1 MRPEFNHRK
10 TLPRVQVL
18 RGFTIVEMVVVIAVV
33 VILGSMSVGF
43 IQNAIASYVSTEQ
56 NVFLSEMADVA
67 LRRINR
73 DIHNALPNSVRVASD
88 GANSFV
94 EFVPIESAGRY
105 RSGNN
110 ATGGGDPLQFALAD
124 SSFEVFGTPVDV
136 ASGSKLVIYNLGIA
150 GADIYDGSNLV
161 DLSSV
166 GNGLSSLTFAAKT
179 FNLAS
184 PNSRFFIVRTAS
196 TYACDMTNGKLLYYS
211 GYNIQSSQ
219 PASFAALNA
228 LATPRVVVDNIVGCS
243 MDYTPGVLQRS
254 GLVTIALHLAKN
266 GGVVRLVGI
275 LNVVNS
281 P

>member
-1 MRPEFNHRK
+1 MRPEFNHQE
-10 TLPRVQVL
+10 TLPRVRLL

-33 VILGSMSVGF
+33 VILGGMSLGF

-73 DIHNALPNSVRVASD
+73 DIHNAVPNSVRVATD

-94 EFVPIESAGRY
+94 EFVPIQSAGRY

-110 ATGGGDPLQFALAD
+110 AAGGGDALNFGLAD
-124 SSFEVFGTPVDV
+124 TGFEIFGSPIDI

-150 GADIYDGSNLV
+150 GADIYEGSNLV
-161 DLSSV
+161 DISSV
-166 GNGLSSLTFAAKT
+166 GAGLTSLTFSSKAFGLSS
-179 FNLAS
+179 
-184 PNSRFFIVRTAS
+184 PNNRFFVVRTAS
-196 TYACDMTNGKLLYYS
+196 SYACDMTNGKLLYYA

-219 PASFAALNA
+219 PATLAALNG
-228 LATPRVVVDNIVGCS
+228 LATPRVVVDNVVGCS
-243 MDYTPGVLQRS
+243 MDYAPGVLQRS
-254 GLVTIALHLAKN
+254 GLVTIALHLARN
-266 GGVVRLVGI
+266 GGVVRLVGV